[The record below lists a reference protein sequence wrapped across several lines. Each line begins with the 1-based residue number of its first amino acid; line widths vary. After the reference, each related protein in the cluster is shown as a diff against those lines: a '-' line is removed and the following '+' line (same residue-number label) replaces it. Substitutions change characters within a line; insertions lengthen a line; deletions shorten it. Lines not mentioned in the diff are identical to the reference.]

1 MSDWKPLLLSSIAG
15 ASTCIGAA
23 IVFCLPK
30 KEGVRVVK
38 PGMMAFSLSLA
49 GSVMV
54 TVSVIS
60 IIPEC
65 LMDTSIKEDEQYKM
79 IPFFSFDML
88 CRIISFGLG
97 SFLYFGLSR
106 FFALPEPDEILS
118 SNINDVLGRLEPSE
132 KLLNPS
138 KNVPLQAQKLKDLS
152 CDDYQNGDI
161 IQEVHVMEEQGVL
174 RTRAKG
180 LNKVGMESP
189 LVDDTDNGKIKICRT
204 RYSSYCNKFS
214 LSVWTSG
221 NDLETKSQKEAWRV
235 AMLLFVSLLVHNFPE
250 GLAVAASALESEKL
264 GVTVTVGI
272 MIHNIPEGIA
282 IAIPCLAAKPDNPWL
297 SFSLASISGLAEPF
311 GAFVSLLFLR
321 GLEISDDGKHVE
333 PLVINLEN
341 VLAFVA
347 GIMVMVAFWELFPE
361 ARRHVDNTWCYF
373 WYGTMLGIIVMVVTE
388 IYLP

>member
-65 LMDTSIKEDEQYKM
+65 LMDTSIEEDEPYKM
-79 IPFFSFDML
+79 IPIFSFDML
-88 CRIISFGLG
+88 CRIFSFGLG

-118 SNINDVLGRLEPSE
+118 SNINDVLGILEPSE
-132 KLLNPS
+132 KLHNPS
-138 KNVPLQAQKLKDLS
+138 KNVRLQAQKLKDSS
-152 CDDYQNGDI
+152 CDDYQNDDMM
-161 IQEVHVMEEQGVL
+161 QEVHEVEEQGVL

-189 LVDDTDNGKIKICRT
+189 LVDNTDNGKIKICRT
-204 RYSSYCNKFS
+204 RNTSYCNKFS

-282 IAIPCLAAKPDNPWL
+282 IAIPCLAARPDNPWL

-321 GLEISDDGKHVE
+321 GLERSDDGKHVE

-361 ARRHVDNTWCYF
+361 ARRHVNNTWCYF
-373 WYGTMLGIIVMVVTE
+373 WYGTILGIIVMVVTE

>member
-1 MSDWKPLLLSSIAG
+1 
-15 ASTCIGAA
+15 
-23 IVFCLPK
+23 
-30 KEGVRVVK
+30 
-38 PGMMAFSLSLA
+38 
-49 GSVMV
+49 
-54 TVSVIS
+54 
-60 IIPEC
+60 
-65 LMDTSIKEDEQYKM
+65 MDTSIKEDEQYKM

-161 IQEVHVMEEQGVL
+161 MQEVHVVEEQGVL

-250 GLAVAASALESEKL
+250 GLGKCRSLIIIHVANAKSMFIFYCIQSFRCTNHCLIITAIVIIAVAASALESEKL

-282 IAIPCLAAKPDNPWL
+282 IAIPCLAARPDNPWL

-373 WYGTMLGIIVMVVTE
+373 WYGTVLGIIVMVVTE